1 VVYESC
7 GGFLVYGFSV
17 YDYTKTACVF
27 YQVSFQQ
34 GVNGRGLYINWAMNA
49 GMSYHT

>member
-1 VVYESC
+1 MKVVAV
-7 GGFLVYGFSV
+7 FLCTDFLCMI
-17 YDYTKTACVF
+17 TPKLRVF